1 MLQYESDGF
10 LIYDIT
16 TDKDV
21 CICSSYKMRDK
32 LLNLLNMQTSPSR
45 VSLIHKQLTKDWN
58 SDEMATIQ
66 SKLSKEDME
75 NLAEFIENCIIHEM
89 DEREIITIN

>member
-1 MLQYESDGF
+1 MLQYESDGL

-21 CICSSYKMRDK
+21 CICSSYEMRDK
-32 LLNLLNMQTSPSR
+32 LLKLLNMETSLSR
-45 VSLIHKQLTKDWN
+45 VSLILKQLTQDWN
-58 SDEMATIQ
+58 SDEMSAIQ
-66 SKLSKEDME
+66 GKLSKEDME

-89 DEREIITIN
+89 EEREIITIN